1 VVSSVGV
8 IADVSVKLSGDE
20 LKKRTVKRKTKV
32 RVWSSVG
39 LVMRCVCVCVCVWL
53 SELVGVA

>member
-39 LVMRCVCVCVCVWL
+39 LVMRCVCVCVWL

>member
-8 IADVSVKLSGDE
+8 IAVVSVKLSGDE
-20 LKKRTVKRKTKV
+20 LKKRTVRRKTKV

-39 LVMRCVCVCVCVWL
+39 LVMRCVCGYL
-53 SELVGVA
+53 SLLGWRSLM